1 MSNEIRLTGVGGE
14 YMETATVVEWLN
26 EIGEWVEAG
35 APLVTVETAKAAT
48 EIPAPRAGYLGEILA
63 EVGAEV
69 AVGALLGRID
79 DAPPA
84 AARATAPA
92 DTCMGLEPA
101 AAVAPAPH
109 HRHTAQRIVASPLAR
124 RIARERGIDL
134 AGIAGSGPGGRIK
147 RRDIEAASAASTP
160 ASEAPALTMR
170 GYGRTNPAPIV
181 LLHGFGADVRIWQ
194 PVIALLPG
202 RTIHALDL
210 PGHGASPLSGARDL
224 DSLAASIAG
233 AVADLGQEA
242 VHLVGHS
249 LGGGL
254 ALALAKSGAVPVCSL
269 TLIAP
274 YGLGPE
280 IDHTFIAGFTRAT
293 RIESLR
299 PWLARLFA
307 DPASMPA
314 GFAEGVMRLR
324 GDKQRED
331 QQMLAEAFFPDGT
344 QRYDLRDMLRGITV
358 PTRIVWGRRDAVIPW
373 QHALSA
379 PGTVALHLLAN
390 AGHLPQLEAPDETA
404 AILAQQVDHTDKRQA
419 S

>member
-14 YMETATVVEWLN
+14 YMETATVVEWHAKL
-26 EIGEWVEAG
+26 GERVEAG

-48 EIPAPRAGYLGEILA
+48 EIPAPRAGYLGEIFA

-79 DAPPA
+79 DAPPGV
-84 AARATAPA
+84 ARAAAPA
-92 DTCMGLEPA
+92 DTGTRPEPGA
-101 AAVAPAPH
+101 AAAPAPQ
-109 HRHTAQRIVASPLAR
+109 HRRTATRIVASPLAR

-147 RRDIEAASAASTP
+147 RRDIEAASAAPTP
-160 ASEAPALTMR
+160 TSEAPALTMH
-170 GYGRTNPAPIV
+170 GLGRVNPAPVV
-181 LLHGFGADVRIWQ
+181 LLHGFGADARIWQ
-194 PVIALLPG
+194 PVIALLRG
-202 RTIHALDL
+202 RRIHALDL
-210 PGHGASPLSGARDL
+210 PGHGASPLGGARDL

-233 AVADLGQEA
+233 AIADLAQKG

-249 LGGGL
+249 LGGGI
-254 ALALAKSGAVPVCSL
+254 ALALASGGAVPVRSL

-280 IDHTFIAGFTRAT
+280 VDHTFIAGFTRAT

-307 DPASMPA
+307 DPANMPP
-314 GFAEGVMRLR
+314 GFADGVMRLR
-324 GDKQRED
+324 GDRQRED
-331 QQMLAEAFFPDGT
+331 QQALAEALFPDGT
-344 QRYDLRDMLRGITV
+344 QRHDLRNALREINV
-358 PTRIVWGRRDAVIPW
+358 PTRIVWGRRDAIVPW

-379 PGTVALHLLAN
+379 PGIVALHLLAN
-390 AGHLPQLEAPDETA
+390 AGHLPQLEAPVETA
-404 AILAQQVDHTDKRQA
+404 TILAQHFEHTDKA
-419 S
+419 G